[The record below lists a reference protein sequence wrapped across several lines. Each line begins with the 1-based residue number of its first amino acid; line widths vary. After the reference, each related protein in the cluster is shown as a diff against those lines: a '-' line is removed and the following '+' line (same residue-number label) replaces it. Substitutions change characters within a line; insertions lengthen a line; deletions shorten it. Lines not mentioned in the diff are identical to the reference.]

1 MGEGDDRGARFRV
14 ILLGPPGSGKGTQGE
29 VLSKQLGVPQIST
42 GDMLRSA
49 IAAGSELG
57 RKVQGLMKLGLLVD
71 DETMLEVVAE
81 RLGQPD
87 TSRGFLL
94 DGYPRT
100 LPQAHSLD
108 RILGDGGI
116 DCVLLVE
123 VQEEELI
130 RRMLARG
137 RADDTLEVVGD
148 RQRIYREETEPLV
161 AYYGERGLV
170 RPISGF
176 QSIQE
181 VTRQMIAA
189 LDGIGGRS

>member
-1 MGEGDDRGARFRV
+1 MRV

-49 IAAGSELG
+49 IAAGSDLG
-57 RKVQGLMKLGLLVD
+57 RKVQGLMKLGILVD
-71 DETMLEVVAE
+71 DETMLEVVTE
-81 RLGQPD
+81 RLSQPD
-87 TSRGFLL
+87 TARGFLL

-116 DCVLLVE
+116 DRILLVE
-123 VQEEELI
+123 VPEEELI

-137 RADDTLEVVGD
+137 RADDTLEVVAD

-170 RPISGF
+170 RQISGF
-176 QSIQE
+176 RSIE
-181 VTRQMIAA
+181 DVTRQMIAA
-189 LDGIGGRS
+189 LEGIGGWS